1 MHQWPPLAVDHGDQN
16 REVYKRRRESV
27 GRVVLQKVRWKYRP
41 RKRHVAVTW
50 RIQDALL
57 QDTSVVLT
65 ILTMIWQISI
75 LLEIASRISAPPVT
89 AYIAISVFV
98 IEAPDND
105 SPYTFTTWS
114 IQTNTTQLKSGTKY
128 MAPIIVFL
136 QETYLPAFD
145 PEYASELLQIMEVD
159 FMLTPTG
166 SVTAATASPTSG
178 VTATTPAST
187 SSPGP
192 TNTPTTSGL
201 STGAKADIGIGAV
214 CIASFLLYK
223 KMFQRKAKLDRDSS
237 LQNQQPELVQARI
250 PEATA

>member
-1 MHQWPPLAVDHGDQN
+1 
-16 REVYKRRRESV
+16 
-27 GRVVLQKVRWKYRP
+27 
-41 RKRHVAVTW
+41 
-50 RIQDALL
+50 
-57 QDTSVVLT
+57 
-65 ILTMIWQISI
+65 
-75 LLEIASRISAPPVT
+75 
-89 AYIAISVFV
+89 
-98 IEAPDND
+98 
-105 SPYTFTTWS
+105 
-114 IQTNTTQLKSGTKY
+114 

-136 QETYLPAFD
+136 QETDLSAFD
-145 PEYASELLQIMEVD
+145 PEYASELLQIMEID

-201 STGAKADIGIGAV
+201 STGAKADIGIGAAVGVMLV